1 MLKGDILM
9 LVVGFGITLQRQQML
24 FHKVSYPHSIRLVF
38 GVEIEIHRENL
49 FIVKIE
55 DDRHPPRGCCR
66 SCSQKAPMPEAATGH
81 TDRLAAQDAAAEC
94 GESSS
99 RPAQWQRNL
108 DSGQS
113 LYNQVL
119 TR

>member
-38 GVEIEIHRENL
+38 GVEIEIHRKNL
-49 FIVKIE
+49 FIVKIA

-66 SCSQKAPMPEAATGH
+66 SCSLRVPMPEVTMGH
-81 TDRLAAQDAAAEC
+81 TDRLAAQGAAAEC

-99 RPAQWQRNL
+99 GLVRWQR
-108 DSGQS
+108 S
-113 LYNQVL
+113 
-119 TR
+119 